1 MKQILSDSLNNTIK
15 FKTMGKKLLII
26 GVCLMTVISVYGQT
40 LPKGYTEGPKL
51 FDPVELSRNILITYN
66 LDHTFET
73 IGTTY
78 LFEDFQK
85 GDLFFRDMTKMSGL
99 PLNYDC
105 TSGDILFKYEDKA
118 YITTRQDIDY
128 FAIYPAGQDTVL
140 LFYKQL
146 LPGKKRPEYLEILYN
161 ENSLLLKRHFKD
173 YKEASMRT
181 PYHANREYN
190 EYVDKEEYYLKL
202 PNNEVYL
209 FKPTK
214 KSIID
219 LFPEKA
225 GLIREFMKSE
235 KIKPKKDAD
244 LISVIRFCNS
254 N

>member
-1 MKQILSDSLNNTIK
+1 MKQILSDLLNNMIK
-15 FKTMGKKLLII
+15 FKTMVKKLLII
-26 GVCLMTVISVYGQT
+26 GSLMITVISVYGQT

-66 LDHTFET
+66 LEKTFET
-73 IGTTY
+73 VGTTY

-85 GDLFFRDMTKMSGL
+85 GDLFFRDMTKMSGI

-105 TSGDILFKYEDKA
+105 TSGEILFKYDDKA

-146 LPGKKRPEYLEILYN
+146 LPNKKRPEYLEILYN
-161 ENSLLLKRHFKD
+161 GHSMLLKRHFKD

-190 EYVDKEEYYLKL
+190 EYIDKEEYYLKL
-202 PNNEVYL
+202 PDNEVYL
-209 FKPTK
+209 IKPAK

-219 LFPEKA
+219 LFPGKA
-225 GLIREFMKSE
+225 GLISQFIKSE
-235 KIKPKKDAD
+235 KIKPKKDDD
-244 LISVIRFCNS
+244 LLRVIRFCDS

>member
-1 MKQILSDSLNNTIK
+1 MKQISSGSFNITIK
-15 FKTMGKKLLII
+15 FKTMQKKSLII
-26 GVCLMTVISVYGQT
+26 GAFLITFISVYGQT

-66 LDHTFET
+66 LSHTYET
-73 IGTTY
+73 EGTTY

-85 GDLFFRDMTKMSGL
+85 GDLFFKDMTKMSGI

-105 TSGDILFKYEDKA
+105 TTGDILFKYEDKA

-128 FAIYPAGQDTVL
+128 FAIYPAGQDTAL
-140 LFYKQL
+140 LFFKQL
-146 LPGKKRPEYLEILYN
+146 LPNNRRPEYLEILYN
-161 ENSLLLKRHFKD
+161 DHSMLLKRHFKE
-173 YKEASMRT
+173 YKEASIKT

-209 FKPTK
+209 IKPTK
-214 KSIID
+214 KSVID
-219 LFPEKA
+219 RFPEKA
-225 GLIREFMKSE
+225 KMISQFMKSE
-235 KIKPKKDAD
+235 KIKPKKDVD
-244 LISVIRFCNS
+244 LIRLIRFCDS

>member
-1 MKQILSDSLNNTIK
+1 MIKYKSMK
-15 FKTMGKKLLII
+15 KKLLII
-26 GVCLMTVISVYGQT
+26 GTLMITIISIYGQT

-66 LDHTFET
+66 LEKTFET
-73 IGTTY
+73 VGTTY

-85 GDLFFRDMTKMSGL
+85 GDLFFRDMTKMSGI

-105 TSGDILFKYEDKA
+105 TSGEILFKYEDKE

-128 FAIYPAGQDTVL
+128 FAIYPKGQDTVL

-146 LPGKKRPEYLEILYN
+146 LPNKKRPEYLEILY
-161 ENSLLLKRHFKD
+161 SDHSMLLKRHFKD
-173 YKEASMRT
+173 YKEASMKT

-209 FKPTK
+209 IKPSK
-214 KSIID
+214 KSI
-219 LFPEKA
+219 LEHFPDKA
-225 GLIREFMKSE
+225 ELISQFMKSK
-235 KIKPKKDAD
+235 KINPKKDAD
-244 LISVIRFCNS
+244 LIRAIRYCDS
-254 N
+254 I